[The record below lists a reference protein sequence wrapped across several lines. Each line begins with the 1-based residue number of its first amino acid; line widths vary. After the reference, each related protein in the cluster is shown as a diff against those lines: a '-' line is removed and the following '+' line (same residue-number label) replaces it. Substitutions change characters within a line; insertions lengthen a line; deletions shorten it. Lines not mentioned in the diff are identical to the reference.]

1 MDLAKIIKPRMDNKT
16 EMETTER
23 FELIKRNTVEIIE
36 EKELISLLEKKKQPV
51 VYCGYEPSTAPHL
64 GNLVTTT
71 KLMDFKKA
79 GFKVKFL
86 LADMHAYT
94 NLKASVK
101 EIDRQCKIWEKA
113 IKAFG
118 LDAEFAKGSD
128 FQFKKEYWMDVINM
142 SLKISVQRGLRA
154 MQELARDIENA
165 KISQMLY
172 PLMQAEDIK
181 ALGCDI
187 AVGGIDQRKVHM
199 LARENLPAVG
209 WPKPIC
215 IHTPMVVSLLGAGQK
230 MSKSIPGSGISL
242 DDSDEE
248 IEKAIKNAYCPAK
261 VIENNAVMQL
271 VKFIIFPR
279 DKGLKIERSD
289 KFGGNINY
297 EGYLQLEK
305 DFVDGKL
312 HPMDLKNAVA
322 KELKKIIAPARK
334 FWAKQL

>member
-1 MDLAKIIKPRMDNKT
+1 MDT
-16 EMETTER
+16 ETKLN
-23 FELIKRNTVEIIE
+23 LIKRNTVEIIE
-36 EKELISLLEKKKQPV
+36 EAELVKLIKSKKQPV
-51 VYCGYEPSTAPHL
+51 VYCGYEPSRAPHL
-64 GNLVTTT
+64 GNMVTIT
-71 KLMDFKKA
+71 KLMDLQKA
-79 GFKVKFL
+79 GLKVKVL

-94 NLKASVK
+94 NLKGDKA
-101 EIDRQCKIWEKA
+101 EIDRQCKIWEKG

-118 LDAEFAKGSD
+118 LDAEFVKGSD

-248 IEKAIKNAYCPAK
+248 IEKSIKNAYCPAK

-279 DKGLKIERSD
+279 DKGMLIERPE
-289 KFGGNINY
+289 KFGGNVNY

-322 KELKKIIAPARK
+322 KELKKIIGPARK
-334 FWAKQL
+334 FWVK

>member
-1 MDLAKIIKPRMDNKT
+1 MDITSKLK
-16 EMETTER
+16 
-23 FELIKRNTVEIIE
+23 LIKRNTVEIIE
-36 EKELISLLEKKKQPV
+36 EAELIELLKKKKQPV
-51 VYCGYEPSTAPHL
+51 VYCGYEPSRAPHL

-71 KLMDFKKA
+71 KLMDFAKA

-94 NLKASVK
+94 NLKGDIK

-118 LDAEFAKGSD
+118 LDAEFVKGSD

-172 PLMQAEDIK
+172 PLMQSEDIK
-181 ALGCDI
+181 ALECDV

-209 WPKPIC
+209 WQKPIVV
-215 IHTPMVVSLLGAGQK
+215 HTPMVVSLLGAGQK

-248 IEKAIKNAYCPAK
+248 IDKAIKNAYCPAK
-261 VIENNAVMQL
+261 IIENNAVMQL
-271 VKFIIFPR
+271 AQMIIFPR
-279 DKGLKIERSD
+279 DKGLRIERPE
-289 KFGGNINY
+289 KFGGNVKFEDY
-297 EGYLQLEK
+297 ETLEK
-305 DFVDGKL
+305 AFVDGKL

-322 KELKKIIAPARK
+322 KELKIVIAPARK
-334 FWAKQL
+334 FFLKY

>member
-1 MDLAKIIKPRMDNKT
+1 MDT
-16 EMETTER
+16 ETKLN
-23 FELIKRNTVEIIE
+23 LIKRNTVEIIE
-36 EKELISLLEKKKQPV
+36 EAELVKLIKSKKQTV
-51 VYCGYEPSTAPHL
+51 VYCGYEPSRAPHL
-64 GNLVTTT
+64 GNMDTIN
-71 KLMDFKKA
+71 KLMDLQKA
-79 GFKVKFL
+79 GLKVKVL

-94 NLKASVK
+94 NLKGDKA
-101 EIDRQCKIWEKA
+101 EIDRQCKIWEKG

-118 LDAEFAKGSD
+118 LDAEFVKGSD

-181 ALGCDI
+181 ALSCDI

-199 LARENLPAVG
+199 LARENLPAG
-209 WPKPIC
+209 GLPKLVC

-248 IEKAIKNAYCPAK
+248 IEKSIKNAYCPAK
-261 VIENNAVMQL
+261 VIENNAVIQL
-271 VKFIIFPR
+271 VKLIIFPR
-279 DKGLKIERSD
+279 KKG
-289 KFGGNINY
+289 
-297 EGYLQLEK
+297 
-305 DFVDGKL
+305 
-312 HPMDLKNAVA
+312 
-322 KELKKIIAPARK
+322 
-334 FWAKQL
+334 

>member
-1 MDLAKIIKPRMDNKT
+1 MDT
-16 EMETTER
+16 ETKLN
-23 FELIKRNTVEIIE
+23 LIKRNTVEIIE
-36 EKELISLLEKKKQPV
+36 EKELAELLEKKKQPV

-118 LDAEFAKGSD
+118 LDAEFVKGSD

-181 ALGCDI
+181 ALGCDV
-187 AVGGIDQRKVHM
+187 AVGGMDQRKVHM
-199 LARENLPAVG
+199 LAREHLLEVG
-209 WPKPIC
+209 WQKPIAV
-215 IHTPMVVSLLGAGQK
+215 HTPLVVSLFGAGQK

-242 DDSDEE
+242 DDSDEQ

-261 VIENNAVMQL
+261 VVENNAVMQL
-271 VKFIIFPR
+271 AKLIIFPR
-279 DKGLKIERSD
+279 EKDLKIERPQ
-289 KFGGNINY
+289 KFGGDVSFTNY
-297 EGYLQLEK
+297 DLLEK
-305 DFVDGKL
+305 EFADGKL

-322 KELKKIIAPARK
+322 IELKKIIAPARK
-334 FWAKQL
+334 FWVK